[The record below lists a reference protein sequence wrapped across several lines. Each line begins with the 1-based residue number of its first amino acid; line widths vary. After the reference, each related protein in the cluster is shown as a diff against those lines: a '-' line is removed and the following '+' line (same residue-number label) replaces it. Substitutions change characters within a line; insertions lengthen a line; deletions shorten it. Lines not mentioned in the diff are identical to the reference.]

1 VGGKPDVALFI
12 DPASHHFLQ
21 DRLFDRDVALLQGSD
36 LHAPYVH
43 LKEIL
48 ESQGVPVHTADRL
61 FGADR
66 SAERS
71 VYMSFGLRRGSADLA
86 QVRHAIPSAFFVFEV
101 PIVEPRLYRDL
112 PRLARTFRRVFSFSD
127 PDSLRPF
134 TGERVEVQTFRI
146 PQHVASVHP
155 DYWQRADRKFI
166 VMINANKRPRLYTN
180 ELYTQRLRAVA
191 AFERRSEIDLYGVGW
206 DVPPY
211 RMGATRT
218 PVVVRRAVRRV
229 QSWLHRIHP
238 DPLLAAARRAWRGV
252 ATSKDDVLS
261 QYRFA
266 ICFENMVLRGCI
278 TEKLFD
284 CLHVGTV
291 PVYLGPP
298 EIADLVP
305 EACFIDMRRF
315 PDFDALREHLLEL
328 SDADIHQY
336 REAARDYL
344 SSPAYQVFRKEEFT
358 RLIAGLVSE
367 DTGLELSA
375 P

>member
-1 VGGKPDVALFI
+1 MDGKPTVALFI

-43 LKEIL
+43 LKESL
-48 ESQGVPVHTADRL
+48 EAQGVPVHTADRL
-61 FGADR
+61 FGAAQA
-66 SAERS
+66 AERS
-71 VYMSFGLRRGSADLA
+71 VYMSFGLRRSSAELA
-86 QVRHAIPSAFFVFEV
+86 RVEHALPSAFFVFEV

-112 PRLARTFRRVFSFSD
+112 PRLARIFRRVFSFSD
-127 PDSLRPF
+127 SESLQLF
-134 TGERVEVQTFRI
+134 TGERVAVQSFRI
-146 PQHVASVHP
+146 PQHVTAVHP

-166 VMINANKRPRLYTN
+166 VMINANKRPRLHTC

-191 AFERRSEIDLYGVGW
+191 AFESRSEIDLYGVGW

-211 RMGATRT
+211 QMGATRT
-218 PVVVRRAVRRV
+218 PVVVRRAERQL
-229 QSWLHRIHP
+229 QSLLHRIHP

-252 ATSKDDVLS
+252 ATSKAEVLS

-266 ICFENMVLRGCI
+266 VCFENMVLRGCI

-284 CLHVGTV
+284 CLYVGTV
-291 PVYLGPP
+291 PVYLGAP
-298 EIADLVP
+298 EIADVVP
-305 EACFIDMRRF
+305 PECFIDMRRF
-315 PDFDALREHLLEL
+315 SDFDALREHLLEL
-328 SDADIHQY
+328 SEADVHEY

-358 RLIAGLVSE
+358 RLIAGIVRA
-367 DTGLELSA
+367 DTGLELSV